1 MRRVFFLFAVV
12 LCSLTMMAKQTIY
25 LDANGIWDVDG
36 AKLIVHSWGAGGDN
50 DALLTALSGHVF
62 QAEIPDGQ
70 TGLLFKRLSPSC
82 TDYGTWCN
90 REGYWGKTLDQTISA
105 TLNMCKITGWESSEQ
120 PDWCSPGQS
129 EATVGVATCEW
140 STYTPPVIDKLYI
153 AGNGTEGG
161 TWCCGKDWDPKGCEL
176 TDGAISFANLPTGEY
191 IFKITSGT
199 WDINWGY
206 SSLDAECSST
216 GLTEG
221 ENGNVVFNI
230 TKKADVAI
238 TFSKAD
244 YKLCVKVT
252 GDDTPV
258 VPERPDYAKSVPTE
272 CADVMLQAFYY
283 DSYKSDDDAHPA
295 PGNVDINGK
304 KLGNTRWSTLLE
316 KSNDI
321 GMYFDL
327 VWLPPS
333 GKSTGTGY
341 HQKQYSNQNSDW
353 GSKME
358 LLEFINRMHANN
370 TKVVADIVINHAEGP
385 SWCTF
390 ETQNFTPYGVFNPD
404 ASWICKTDE
413 LNDAGRCDDPDC
425 LGKATG
431 VDDGG
436 YNGQD
441 NYGSARDWAHADVR
455 VQNMMKAYLKW
466 MKNVMGFDGWRYDYA
481 QGFKGKY
488 IDMYNSA
495 SKNYFSVCEFWN
507 ENVKGYLGDCNWN
520 TTVFDFGNKYNA
532 INAGIAD
539 GNYGKCM
546 GSGLQGTGDGRHA
559 VTFVDSHDTYFGCYE
574 GRTDQSEIGGCGK
587 SMEDYN
593 KDRVLGANAYI
604 LSRPGIP
611 CVFWPHWVKYKDEIN
626 KMIMARQITGVHAE
640 STSDEKAGDGYY
652 KTTVYGKKGSICLL
666 LGPNS
671 GYGSTPAGYQLAYR
685 GGNFAMYYQTS
696 ESETPRLSIT
706 PSQKYKT
713 STFSVTMEAA
723 ALSGTPA
730 IYYTTDGTTP
740 SASSTKYS
748 GAFTV
753 TGTTTVKAIAV
764 LNGKSSAVM
773 EATYTYKAP
782 QTTPIVL
789 RFAHDE
795 TWKGDAYVFL
805 WDGGSAG
812 GWPGT
817 KMSMGIDGWYSYQ
830 LPAGVKSTKF
840 IFNNGKG
847 NGLQTGDL
855 ETDCDVCYQWQYGSE
870 MLDEECGAIEVPFGI
885 SLNPET
891 GVFRDKTTGINV
903 TITAVGVPAG
913 QKPTIYY
920 TTNGTNPTTSS
931 TSTTTNPFTITLK
944 ETTELRAMAVAGGQT
959 TDIVK
964 GTYTYREPQDGPIK
978 VSFKAPSDWS
988 QVNLYAWTADG
999 TETELVGKWPGTKMN
1014 IKSQGF
1020 YIYTFDKKYKAVNV
1034 IFNNGS
1040 KQTGDLLVEESTCF
1054 EWNEDAA
1061 DNVVIV
1067 ECPGMGI
1074 EGVETDVPQIN
1085 LRAPMYN
1092 VLGQRVDASYKGVV
1106 IQNGNKYI
1114 LQ

>member
-1 MRRVFFLFAVV
+1 MKKVFLLITVF

-25 LDANGIWDVDG
+25 LDANNIWDVDG
-36 AKLIVHSWGAGGDN
+36 AKLVLHSWGAAGDD
-50 DALLTALSGHVF
+50 DALLAVYAGHIF
-62 QAEIPDGQ
+62 KAEIPDGQ
-70 TGLLFKRLSPSC
+70 TGLMFKRLSPSC
-82 TDYGTWCN
+82 TNYGTWCN
-90 REGYWGKTLDQTISA
+90 EEGYWGKTPDQTISA
-105 TLNMCKITGWESSEQ
+105 TKNLCKITGWGGEE
-120 PDWCSPGQS
+120 PDWCGDESK
-129 EATVGVATCEW
+129 AKVGVATCEW
-140 STYTPPVIDKLYI
+140 STYTPPTVDKVYI
-153 AGNGTEGG
+153 AGNGVEGG
-161 TWCCGKDWDPKGCEL
+161 KWCCGKSWVPDGCEL
-176 TDGAISFANLPTGEY
+176 TDGAISYTDLTAGEY
-191 IFKITSGT
+191 IFKITNGT
-199 WDINWGY
+199 WDMSFGY
-206 SSLDAECSST
+206 GSLDTECSSS

-221 ENGNVVFNI
+221 ENGNIIFSV
-230 TKKADVAI
+230 TKKANVTI

-244 YKLCVKVT
+244 YKICIKIT

-258 VPERPDYAKSVPTE
+258 VPERPNYDTSVPHE

-283 DSYKSDDDAHPA
+283 DSYKNDDDEHPA
-295 PGNVDINGK
+295 PGNVTINGK
-304 KLGNTRWSTLLE
+304 KLGHTRWSKLLDM
-316 KSNDI
+316 SNDI
-321 GMYFDL
+321 GMYFDM

-333 GKSTGTGY
+333 GKSSGTGY

-358 LLEFINRMHANN
+358 LMEFINRMHANN

-390 ETQNFTPYGVFNPD
+390 YTQNFTPYGVYSPD
-404 ASWICKTDE
+404 ASWICSTDE

-431 VDDGG
+431 TDDGG

-441 NYGSARDWAHADVR
+441 NYGSARDWAHAKPE

-520 TTVFDFGNKYNA
+520 TTVFDFGNKYQA
-532 INAGIAD
+532 INKGIAD
-539 GNYGKCM
+539 GDYSKCM

-574 GRTDQSEIGGCGK
+574 GREDQSEIGGCGK

-611 CVFWPHWVKYKDEIN
+611 CVFWPHWIKYKDEIN
-626 KMIMARQITGVHAE
+626 KMIMARQITGVHSE
-640 STSDEKAGDGYY
+640 STSDEEAGSGYY
-652 KTTVYGKKGSICLL
+652 KTTVYGKKGSIRLL
-666 LGPNS
+666 IGDNS
-671 GYGSTPAGYQLAYR
+671 GFGTTPSGYSLAYK
-685 GGNFAMYYQTS
+685 GEHFAMYYKTS
-696 ESETPRLSIT
+696 ESETPRLTIT

-713 STFSVTMEAA
+713 STLSVTMAA
-723 ALSGTPA
+723 NALSGTPA
-730 IYYTTDGTTP
+730 IYYTTDGSTP
-740 SASSTKYS
+740 SASSTKYT

-753 TGTTTVKAIAV
+753 SGTKTVKAIAI
-764 LNGKSSAVM
+764 LGSKSSAVM
-773 EATYTYKAP
+773 EATYTYQAP

-795 TWKGDAYVFL
+795 TWTGDAYVFL

-870 MLDEECGAIEVPFGI
+870 SLDEECGQIEVPFGI

-891 GVFRDKTTGINV
+891 GVFRDKSAGISV
-903 TITAVGVPAG
+903 TITAVGVPEG

-931 TSTTTNPFTITLK
+931 TSTTTNPFTITFK
-944 ETTELRAMAVAGGQT
+944 ETTELRAMAVAGGKT

-964 GTYTYREPQDGPIK
+964 GTYTYKEPQDGPIK
-978 VSFKAPSDWS
+978 VSFKAPDTWS
-988 QVNLYAWTADG
+988 QVNIYAWTADG
-999 TETELVGKWPGTKMN
+999 TETELLGKWPGTKMN
-1014 IKSQGF
+1014 IKAQGF
-1020 YIYTFDKKYKAVNV
+1020 YIYTFDKKHKAVNV

-1040 KQTGDLLVEESTCF
+1040 DQTGDLLVEESTCF
-1054 EWNEDAA
+1054 EWNKEAT
-1061 DNVVIV
+1061 DNVLVV
-1067 ECPGMGI
+1067 ECPSAGI
-1074 EGVETDVPQIN
+1074 DQVDADVPQLN

-1092 VLGQRVDASYKGVV
+1092 VLGQRVDATYRGII
-1106 IQNGNKYI
+1106 IQNGHKY
-1114 LQ
+1114 LMY